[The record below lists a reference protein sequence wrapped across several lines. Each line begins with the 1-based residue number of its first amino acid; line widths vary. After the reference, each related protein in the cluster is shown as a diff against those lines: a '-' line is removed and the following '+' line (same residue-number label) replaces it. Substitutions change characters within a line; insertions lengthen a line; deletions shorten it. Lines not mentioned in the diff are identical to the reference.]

1 FCYLLVLEFK
11 FMNISLTPHFEEL
24 VKNKLASGHY
34 HSASEVIRDAL
45 RLLEERDQ
53 LREIRLAELRKEIQK
68 GIDSGEPTPWNA
80 EEIKQAGRKLFE
92 ARKNEAF

>member
-1 FCYLLVLEFK
+1 
-11 FMNISLTPHFEEL
+11 MNISLTPHFEEL
-24 VKNKLASGHY
+24 VKNKLESGHY

-68 GIDSGEPTPWNA
+68 GIDSGEPTPLDMEDIKA
-80 EEIKQAGRKLFE
+80 RGRQRLAEIKSMESSNA
-92 ARKNEAF
+92 